1 MGLADAYQ
9 SETDASISA
18 MAAMPPEPPKVP
30 AKWNGWSS
38 VLRGPAAAVNEFAA
52 SASEV
57 AVGTWRALRE
67 MDNQDAKTQHDQGGV
82 KWNDENDFSKALRSG
97 ADYWRPDPVTAS
109 RAEQMVF
116 DVSRFATKAVGYTL
130 ATGNPLAGAA
140 ALTTDEG
147 MTTAEALKAQGVDPQ
162 TRQKI
167 GMLSGVAAG
176 AGVILPVS
184 GSTWAQTIGLVGV
197 GGPGAFVAQ
206 QQATKTILE
215 NANYGD
221 LAQQY
226 DPLDP
231 WGLAL
236 STLVP
241 AGFGA
246 WGMRGAAARRGVGV
260 EPRPVVDGPNA
271 VREPMAE
278 PARPMEPAR
287 PSETVRPVEPMP
299 RAAADETR
307 IAPTQEHIDAALTH
321 NLTLHADAL
330 ESVKPG
336 TTIDALYNGRMP
348 DTQNAPGQLGDA
360 KGADS
365 GNSGTDYFSEEAT
378 LGRNATAIAKLFG
391 AKKEGQ
397 GLAYGADG
405 NRSRYY
411 RLSDGRRLRVS
422 DHTAKNMGSFSDAD
436 IVIDDSSV
444 SITLNTPDQLK
455 TKAISSD
462 TAYLDL
468 NGSGQQKNVGGEPIS
483 GWWAFDGDSAKLS
496 SVLRQVAKRVV
507 EGEKPSSAIDS
518 VMSKS
523 ANSNEPSASVGSDVI
538 SSPENSAKQPIRVS
552 SDTPLVSSEAI
563 DRAPISQEQS
573 AANAAQSLR
582 SRITEIEQSA
592 PDTVVGLNENGRSI
606 TARQFLEDVRRE
618 AREGTETELGSD
630 DAPLLDAAANCF
642 LATGAM

>member
-1 MGLADAYQ
+1 MGIADAYQ
-9 SETDASISA
+9 PETDASISA

-38 VLRGPAAAVNEFAA
+38 LLRGPAAAVNEFAA

-67 MDNQDAKTQHDQGGV
+67 MDNQDAKAQHDQGGV
-82 KWNDENDFSKALRSG
+82 KWNDENDFSTALRSG

-140 ALTTDEG
+140 VLTTDEG
-147 MTTAEALKAQGVDPQ
+147 MTASEALKAQGVDPQ

-167 GMLSGVAAG
+167 GILSGAAAG

-215 NANYGD
+215 NANYVD

-246 WGMRGAAARRGVGV
+246 WGMRGTAARRGAAA
-260 EPRPVVDGPNA
+260 EPRPVADGTNA
-271 VREPMAE
+271 VRKPVE
-278 PARPMEPAR
+278 PARPMEHAQTPE
-287 PSETVRPVEPMP
+287 SMP
-299 RAAADETR
+299 RAAAADETR

-321 NLTLHADAL
+321 NLTLMSSERDVAARVHAFDEAARVESAKTGNEAL
-330 ESVKPG
+330 FPPVYAFR
-336 TTIDALYNGRMP
+336 DVMV
-348 DTQNAPGQLGDA
+348 GDA
-360 KGADS
+360 QIVPRPIG
-365 GNSGTDYFSEEAT
+365 E
-378 LGRNATAIAKLFG
+378 GRPLFG
-391 AKKEGQ
+391 ASTPAGLDDLMFVDHEVAAKPMVVVESRDLPNASPGAADEVKITFRPDSLSGERGALSGDGAPAGASYHTDLVAPRAIQSIEMSASAEHSLRAVTRARLESGFERTDAEDGKVLFTRRGLDTDGRPVQSAPARAGETPKAPIVSAETGRAQDSTGKAASAGPEKKQASGDQ
-397 GLAYGADG
+397 AATDQSLAY
-405 NRSRYY
+405 
-411 RLSDGRRLRVS
+411 RV
-422 DHTAKNMGSFSDAD
+422 
-436 IVIDDSSV
+436 
-444 SITLNTPDQLK
+444 Q
-455 TKAISSD
+455 
-462 TAYLDL
+462 
-468 NGSGQQKNVGGEPIS
+468 
-483 GWWAFDGDSAKLS
+483 
-496 SVLRQVAKRVV
+496 
-507 EGEKPSSAIDS
+507 
-518 VMSKS
+518 
-523 ANSNEPSASVGSDVI
+523 
-538 SSPENSAKQPIRVS
+538 
-552 SDTPLVSSEAI
+552 
-563 DRAPISQEQS
+563 
-573 AANAAQSLR
+573 
-582 SRITEIEQSA
+582 EIEQSA
-592 PDTVVGLNENGRSI
+592 PDTVVGLDENGSSI

-630 DAPLLDAAANCF
+630 DAPLLNAAANCF